1 MARLIN
7 LTWKYHIDNITKTIS
22 CNIGVMNKIK
32 QFVPERIL
40 YSLYCSLILP
50 YINYG
55 ILLWGSTCKT
65 YTDKILKLQKW
76 ALRTISNS
84 HYRAHTDPLFVKYNV
99 LNVYDMYKLETGVFM
114 YKYSKGS
121 LPDGFNNFFTTRYEI
136 HDYHTRY
143 KDHYHQTRNAR
154 TFSDHSIRTYGPI
167 LWNSLDNNVRKSNS
181 IKHFKNQY
189 KTKLM
194 CLYN

>member
-1 MARLIN
+1 
-7 LTWKYHIDNITKTIS
+7 
-22 CNIGVMNKIK
+22 
-32 QFVPERIL
+32 
-40 YSLYCSLILP
+40 
-50 YINYG
+50 
-55 ILLWGSTCKT
+55 
-65 YTDKILKLQKW
+65 
-76 ALRTISNS
+76 
-84 HYRAHTDPLFVKYNV
+84 
-99 LNVYDMYKLETGVFM
+99 MYKFETDVFM

-121 LPDGFNNFFTTRYEI
+121 LPDGFNNFFTTRSEI

-143 KDHYHQTRNAR
+143 KDHYHQTTNAR

-181 IKHFKNQY
+181 IKRFKNQY